1 MDFGLYPPEVN
12 SARMYAGP
20 GAGPMLAAAT
30 AWAGLAADLELT
42 ANGWQSILGELG
54 IAWTGP
60 SATAM
65 TAAATPYVAWMHRAA
80 EQAERTATQAHA
92 AVTAFEAAFAMTVPP
107 PVVAAN
113 RSQLLALI
121 ATNFF
126 GQNTPAIAA
135 TEAAY
140 AAMWAQDATA
150 MYGYAGAAAG
160 ATALPPFTPPP
171 QVTDPAGAVEETA
184 QAGRAVATS
193 TATTVQQT
201 LTKLSSAL
209 QGTSAPAAV
218 KAVGPAAPVA
228 ATPPAGGLPTNGL
241 IHLGLIPAHI
251 GLDLFGAVIIDGL
264 GVFAIDLPGA
274 AGSMMLKD
282 IAAVGAIPSI
292 LAGVSS
298 PGAVPVAAGLGQ
310 AIPLSGLSVPSTWTT
325 AAGAERPVPGLP
337 AAKPPVLARADMTA
351 SPPHSLSPGL
361 AGMAGLRAMSGVDG
375 DQQRGSASSAKAGR
389 GRVKAPRAQEI
400 DIATELRELMDLHC
414 CGILTDTEFAKEKER
429 LFAE

>member
-92 AVTAFEAAFAMTVPP
+92 AVTAFETAFAMTIPP

-140 AAMWAQDATA
+140 AAMWAQDVTA
-150 MYGYAGAAAG
+150 MYLYAGDSADAA
-160 ATALPPFTPPP
+160 TLPPFAPPP
-171 QVTDPAGAVEETA
+171 ETVEPGGPAH
-184 QAGRAVATS
+184 QARAVGHAAGSAAAAQTRQALS
-193 TATTVQQT
+193 PLTAMLGGPTTPT
-201 LTKLSSAL
+201 
-209 QGTSAPAAV
+209 AP
-218 KAVGPAAPVA
+218 GAAPVA
-228 ATPPAGGLPTNGL
+228 TP
-241 IHLGLIPAHI
+241 
-251 GLDLFGAVIIDGL
+251 V
-264 GVFAIDLPGA
+264 
-274 AGSMMLKD
+274 
-282 IAAVGAIPSI
+282 
-292 LAGVSS
+292 
-298 PGAVPVAAGLGQ
+298 
-310 AIPLSGLSVPSTWTT
+310 
-325 AAGAERPVPGLP
+325 GLP
-337 AAKPPVLARADMTA
+337 ANLAIE
-351 SPPHSLSPGL
+351 L
-361 AGMAGLRAMSGVDG
+361 A
-375 DQQRGSASSAKAGR
+375 
-389 GRVKAPRAQEI
+389 I
-400 DIATELRELMDLHC
+400 I
-414 CGILTDTEFAKEKER
+414 
-429 LFAE
+429 